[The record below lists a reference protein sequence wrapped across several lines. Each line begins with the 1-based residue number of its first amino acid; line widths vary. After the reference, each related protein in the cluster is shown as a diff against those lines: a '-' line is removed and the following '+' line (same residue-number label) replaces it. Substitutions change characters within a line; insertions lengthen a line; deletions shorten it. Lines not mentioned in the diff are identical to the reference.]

1 MYKGE
6 LQSEVFESILLLNV
20 LVEDEWDESWKNIWI
35 WEKKTHE
42 TVNDIISNSWNFVK
56 KIYGLLYLLTMT
68 MMMMTMINQKLRQ
81 NWKN

>member
-20 LVEDEWDESWKNIWI
+20 LVEDEWDEWWKNIWI

-56 KIYGLLYLLTMT
+56 KIYGRLYLLTMT

>member
-42 TVNDIISNSWNFVK
+42 TVNDIISNS
-56 KIYGLLYLLTMT
+56 
-68 MMMMTMINQKLRQ
+68 
-81 NWKN
+81 